1 MAEHYEEQFKTTLM
15 GGYDKEDVK
24 EQFKLLRDSAQADKN
39 KLTLEIEKLKKDIED
54 RELRI
59 REKDKKIQQLQNDI
73 DVKYKSYVE
82 NYDTIGKIVYE
93 TRIEAN
99 KIIKNAK
106 LETDRLIA
114 GADALAKER
123 IAKAQIDVEST
134 LADGN
139 RRYAVLQEE
148 INELLSLVNQIQQ
161 KFMKSVKSIQEIS
174 DAVLSDSYTDE
185 DFDYNIDL
193 DED

>member
-123 IAKAQIDVEST
+123 IAKAQIEVERT
-134 LADGN
+134 LADGK